1 MGDTGVQE
9 KMTNVTITTTR
20 FTQLPTE
27 CVRGDT
33 FASIMN
39 DTCYQKPDTINT
51 KEKVS
56 LAALIQQ

>member
-1 MGDTGVQE
+1 MGDTGVQ
-9 KMTNVTITTTR
+9 KKITDATITTTR

-39 DTCYQKPDTINT
+39 DTCYQNSDIINT